1 MGGRRRRRQRGGAGD
16 ARPPPPSP
24 SPRVSGTG
32 DSSAASKRSAAAL
45 GYTSDRFVL
54 QLLPRGGPRRAP
66 AIHR

>member
-1 MGGRRRRRQRGGAGD
+1 MGGQRERREGGGD
-16 ARPPPPSP
+16 ARAPPSRP